1 MNVSLIAAM
10 DYNRAIGRAGAMPWH
25 LPADLK
31 WFKERTKGRP
41 VIMGRKTWESIGKAL
56 PGRTNIVVTRQ
67 LGYSA
72 PGCLIASNITE
83 ALSLAGGNQE
93 TMIIGG
99 SRIYAACMSM
109 ANTMYLTVVHQ
120 VVEADTWFPSFSLND
135 WLIDSVRHHKADEK
149 NEYRTSYYT
158 LVRRKF
164 RVEDHPIVDGIPVE
178 MRVTTSRATKVT
190 R

>member
-1 MNVSLIAAM
+1 
-10 DYNRAIGRAGAMPWH
+10 MPWH

-31 WFKERTKGRP
+31 WFKEKTKGRA
-41 VIMGRKTWESIGKAL
+41 VVMGRKTWESIGKAL

-67 LGYSA
+67 LNYSA
-72 PGCLIASNITE
+72 PGCLIASNVPE
-83 ALSLAGGNQE
+83 ALSLAGGSGE

-99 SRIYAACMSM
+99 SRIYASCLPLAQKL
-109 ANTMYLTVVHQ
+109 YITVVHSDFQ
-120 VVEADTWFPSFSLND
+120 GDTWFPTFSLND
-135 WLIDSVRHHKADEK
+135 WLIDSVRHRKADEK
-149 NEYRTSYYT
+149 NPHRTSYYT

-164 RVEDHPIVDGIPVE
+164 TLTDHPVVDGIPVE